1 MVEVV
6 QIVELL
12 LRGPSGWL
20 VLGVSTAISLAAGYF
35 GAKHRY
41 KKVRETT
48 HALLGEDGRFKTQ
61 NERDIDD
68 MFASFGR
75 HEQMAREMLQ
85 EMSESRG
92 GARDDVAEHIRKVAQ
107 AMIDECVQMA
117 EMNLA
122 FRTKAAHR
130 EFMDR
135 INERFRRAKQIRARV
150 EHLQRGGTVMARA
163 GRTLIRD

>member
-1 MVEVV
+1 MFDT
-6 QIVELL
+6 IHIIDLI
-12 LRGPSGWL
+12 LRGGPAGWL
-20 VLGVSTAISLAAGYF
+20 AILIGATISGLASWF
-35 GAKHRY
+35 GARHRY
-41 KKVRETT
+41 KRVRDTT

-68 MFASFGR
+68 MFASFSR

-92 GARDDVAEHIRKVAQ
+92 GARDDVAAHIRKVAQ
-107 AMIDECVQMA
+107 AMIDECIEMA

-150 EHLQRGGTVMARA
+150 EHLQRGGTVIERAR
-163 GRTLIRD
+163 